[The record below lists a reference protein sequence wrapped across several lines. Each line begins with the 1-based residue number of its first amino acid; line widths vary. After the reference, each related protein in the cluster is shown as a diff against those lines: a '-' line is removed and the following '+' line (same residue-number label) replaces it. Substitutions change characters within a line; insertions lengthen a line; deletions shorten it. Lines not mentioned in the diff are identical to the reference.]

1 MQRLKFPVL
10 FLSCVL
16 STTAFAQP
24 TQISVQRGQKFQ
36 VESSSKVTSS
46 AEVMGQTMENN
57 SDTKNTIVYEVLGAG
72 QDGISLQS
80 TTTKMLINVSAMG
93 QEMTF
98 DSDKKDNEGPL
109 ADALSPSINKSKSV
123 ILDVKGAIVKQD
135 EDATSGPAL
144 GGMGA
149 ITAAFS
155 TDLFLPAL
163 IGKELTAGVSFT
175 DVASQAKEKF
185 TNRDSGTYVITAV
198 ENGVASI
205 SYKGIQISS
214 MVMEQMGMEM
224 TSSSNNTV
232 KSELQVDVKTGL
244 ILARATVIDM
254 NISVD
259 AGGMTIPA
267 TGQSIT
273 TVKVTPVQ

>member
-10 FLSCVL
+10 ILSCVL
-16 STTAFAQP
+16 STIAFAQP

>member
-10 FLSCVL
+10 ILSCVL
-16 STTAFAQP
+16 SATAFAQP
-24 TQISVQRGQKFQ
+24 TQIGVQRGQKFQ

-80 TTTKMLINVSAMG
+80 TTTKMLVNVSAMG
-93 QEMTF
+93 QEMAF

-109 ADALSPSINKSKSV
+109 ADALSPSINKSKNV
-123 ILDVKGAIVKQD
+123 ILDTKGAIVKQD

-149 ITAAFS
+149 ITSAFS

-175 DVASQAKEKF
+175 DVASQAKEKY

-205 SYKGIQISS
+205 SYTGTQISS

-224 TSSSNNTV
+224 TSNSTNTV

-267 TGQSIT
+267 SGKTIT

>member
-10 FLSCVL
+10 ILSCVL
-16 STTAFAQP
+16 SATAFAQP
-24 TQISVQRGQKFQ
+24 TQIGVQRGQKFQ

-80 TTTKMLINVSAMG
+80 TTTKMLVNVSAMG

-98 DSDKKDNEGPL
+98 DSDKKDNVGPL

-244 ILARATVIDM
+244 ILVRATVIDM